1 MSSPDEPKPDEEEL
15 SDIPE
20 SEIAADEELD
30 EDDLDAMEDMDMGM
44 DLGAVLADE
53 DGNTVCSALVSAA
66 DGIAE
71 VAKQLSTQNK
81 ILIKILAKL
90 T

>member
-1 MSSPDEPKPDEEEL
+1 MSSPDDTRPDDEEL

-30 EDDLDAMEDMDMGM
+30 EDDLDEMEGMDMGM
-44 DLGAVLADE
+44 DLGSILTDE
-53 DGNTVCSALVSAA
+53 DGNTVCSALVNAA
-66 DGIAE
+66 DGISE

-81 ILIKILAKL
+81 ILIKILARL